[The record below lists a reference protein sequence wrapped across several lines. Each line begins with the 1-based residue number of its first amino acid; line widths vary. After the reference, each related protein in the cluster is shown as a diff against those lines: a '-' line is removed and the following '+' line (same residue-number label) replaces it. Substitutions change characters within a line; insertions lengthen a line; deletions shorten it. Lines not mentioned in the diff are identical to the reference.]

1 VAPLWLIGEQG
12 INSLPAVRRARF
24 GFVMFWPIVSSLA
37 LFLANSPAL
46 DELPSPQ
53 IAGARVAF
61 QEYDSSFDSRAE
73 SELIDLANRV
83 RAKDELQPFK
93 MDPDLTKAAR
103 EHATAMALH
112 QQLSHQFSGE
122 PQLGQRL
129 AAASSLFL
137 QEAAENVAMADSVDR
152 VQEALMHSP
161 PHRENLLH
169 PSYNVVGFGVVR
181 KGRMLYVV
189 QDFGHSL
196 PGVSSQKAGEQLAES
211 INRLREDKSLSSLE
225 RRQSPYLQ
233 SGACAMGKNNSIHA
247 PAGEEPPQGRY
258 VLRYNTAQPE
268 VVPSQARTAI
278 EDRTVRAYS
287 AGVCFARSSTYPN
300 GIYWTLLVFY

>member
-1 VAPLWLIGEQG
+1 MFWLI
-12 INSLPAVRRARF
+12 A
-24 GFVMFWPIVSSLA
+24 SSLA
-37 LFLANSPAL
+37 LLMVSSAAL
-46 DELPSPQ
+46 DELPTPQ
-53 IAGARVAF
+53 IVSAHAAF
-61 QEYDSSFDSRAE
+61 QEYEPSYDARAE
-73 SELIDLANRV
+73 SELLALINRV

-93 MDPDLTKAAR
+93 MDPGLTKAAR
-103 EHATAMALH
+103 EHATAMVMH

-122 PQLGQRL
+122 PALGQRL

-152 VQEALMHSP
+152 VQETLMHSP

-181 KGRMLYVV
+181 KGNMLYVV

-196 PGVSSQKAGEQLAES
+196 QGVSQQKAGDLIAES
-211 INRLREDKSLSSLE
+211 VARMRSEKSLPAVE
-225 RRQSPYLQ
+225 RRESSYLQ

-247 PAGEEPPQGRY
+247 AAGDEPPQGRY
-258 VLRYNTAQPE
+258 VLRYTTAQPE
-268 VVPSQARTAI
+268 ALPSQVGKAI
-278 EDRTVRAYS
+278 EDPAVRGFS
-287 AGVCFARSSTYPN
+287 AGVCFARSSGYPN

>member
-1 VAPLWLIGEQG
+1 MLWPTAL
-12 INSLPAVRRARF
+12 
-24 GFVMFWPIVSSLA
+24 SLA
-37 LFLANSPAL
+37 LLLANGAVL
-46 DELPSPQ
+46 EELSIPQ
-53 IAGARVAF
+53 IAGARSAF
-61 QEYDSSFDSRAE
+61 QEYDSSYDPRAE
-73 SELIDLANRV
+73 SELLVLANRV
-83 RAKDELQPFK
+83 RAKDELQPLK
-93 MDPDLTKAAR
+93 MDPGLTKAAR
-103 EHATAMALH
+103 EHAAAMALH
-112 QQLSHQFSGE
+112 SQLSHQFSGE
-122 PQLGQRL
+122 PALGVRL
-129 AAASSLFL
+129 ASSSSLFL

-152 VQEALMHSP
+152 VHESLMHSP

-196 PGVSSQKAGEQLAES
+196 SRFPSDKAGDLLAKS
-211 INRLREDKSLSSLE
+211 INRQREQEKLASLE
-225 RRQSPYLQ
+225 RRESAYLQ

-258 VLRYNTAQPE
+258 VLRYTTAQPD

-278 EDRTVRAYS
+278 EDRTVRAFS
-287 AGVCFARSSTYPN
+287 AGVCFARSSSYPN

>member
-1 VAPLWLIGEQG
+1 
-12 INSLPAVRRARF
+12 
-24 GFVMFWPIVSSLA
+24 
-37 LFLANSPAL
+37 
-46 DELPSPQ
+46 
-53 IAGARVAF
+53 
-61 QEYDSSFDSRAE
+61 
-73 SELIDLANRV
+73 
-83 RAKDELQPFK
+83 

-103 EHATAMALH
+103 EHAAAMALH
-112 QQLSHQFSGE
+112 SQLSHQFSGE
-122 PQLGQRL
+122 PALGVRL
-129 AAASSLFL
+129 ASASSLFL

-152 VQEALMHSP
+152 VHESLMHSP

-169 PSYNVVGFGVVR
+169 PSYNVVGFGIVR

-196 PGVSSQKAGEQLAES
+196 SRFASDKAGDLLAQS
-211 INRLREDKSLSSLE
+211 INHQREEKKLAFLE
-225 RRQSPYLQ
+225 RRESAYLQ

-258 VLRYNTAQPE
+258 VLRYTTAQPD

-278 EDRTVRAYS
+278 EDRTVRAFS
-287 AGVCFARSSTYPN
+287 AGVCFARSSSYPN

>member
-1 VAPLWLIGEQG
+1 MI
-12 INSLPAVRRARF
+12 
-24 GFVMFWPIVSSLA
+24 WPIVSSLA
-37 LFLANSPAL
+37 LLLASSGTLN
-46 DELPSPQ
+46 ELPTPQ
-53 IAGARVAF
+53 VAAARAAF
-61 QEYDSSFDSRAE
+61 QEYDSSYDSRAE
-73 SELIDLANRV
+73 SELLDLANRA
-83 RAKDELQPFK
+83 RAKDDLPPFK
-93 MDPDLTKAAR
+93 MDPDLVKAAR
-103 EHATAMALH
+103 DHATAMAQH

-122 PQLGQRL
+122 PELGHRL

-152 VQEALMHSP
+152 VHESLMHSP

-196 PGVSSQKAGEQLAES
+196 PNPSAQSSGDMLAMT
-211 INRLREDKSLSSLE
+211 INRMRDEKSLPALE
-225 RRQSPYLQ
+225 RRESPLLQ

-258 VLRYNTAQPE
+258 VLRYNTAQPDS
-268 VVPSQARTAI
+268 VPSQAGKAINDRSVTAF
-278 EDRTVRAYS
+278 S
-287 AGVCFARSSTYPN
+287 SGVCFARSSSYPN